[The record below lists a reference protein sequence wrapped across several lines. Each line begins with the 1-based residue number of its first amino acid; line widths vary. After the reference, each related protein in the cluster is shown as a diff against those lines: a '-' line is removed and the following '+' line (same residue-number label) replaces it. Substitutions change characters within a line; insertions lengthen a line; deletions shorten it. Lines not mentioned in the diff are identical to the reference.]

1 MTINKFQGKTKEEAV
16 EKAKAAFGPGA
27 VIMNIKEIKPKGVMG
42 LFSSTTYEVTAAI
55 ETKEP
60 VYIGNAGA
68 MATQAKARENIN
80 LAADEEIVIPPPMRT
95 PPREEVRQVNVATN
109 ANVTTNPTVVAKAET
124 VMPAQV
130 SVQEPA
136 VVQEERSEKPAKY
149 ARLRHREEEKALEAE
164 KKFKERLDNLSV
176 LLDQKFGPATEET
189 TKKVVSEELNFVRM
203 IYNTLLKNEVH
214 EKYINQVL
222 DEVEKFIRPG
232 NNVDFILPNIYQK
245 LVLKFGQPKTIELT
259 GKKPNVIFF
268 IGPTGVGKTTTIAKI
283 ASKYKVEYNRKVAFI
298 TADTYRIAATEQ
310 LRVYANILDAP
321 MSIVYSTE
329 DMNEAIEKYQDY
341 DLIFVDTAGFSHKN
355 EQQRNDTKRLLNE
368 VTVEC
373 QKEVYLVLSATT
385 KYNDLMDIVD
395 VYNEIASF
403 KLIFTKLDETS
414 SYGNLLN
421 IKLYADADLS
431 YVTIGQNVPDDIEV
445 FDTQKIVK
453 QLLGGR

>member
-1 MTINKFQGKTKEEAV
+1 MTINKFQGKTKEEAI
-16 EKAKAAFGPGA
+16 EKAKAEFGPSA
-27 VIMNIKEIKPKGVMG
+27 VIMNIKEIKPKG
-42 LFSSTTYEVTAAI
+42 LFGIFSATTYEVTAAI

-60 VYIGNAGA
+60 IYTGA
-68 MATQAKARENIN
+68 PSALSTHAKQKENIN
-80 LAADEEIVIPPPMRT
+80 LAADEEIIIPLP
-95 PPREEVRQVNVATN
+95 
-109 ANVTTNPTVVAKAET
+109 
-124 VMPAQV
+124 
-130 SVQEPA
+130 
-136 VVQEERSEKPAKY
+136 ERIVPKVEEKPVEDDKPSKFAK
-149 ARLRHREEEKALEAE
+149 LRRHDDDVYDAE
-164 KKFKERLDNLSV
+164 KQFKERLDNLSE
-176 LLDQKFGPATEET
+176 LLEQKLTTPVEEE
-189 TKKVVSEELNFVRM
+189 VVRKSNSEELNFVRM
-203 IYNTLLKNEVH
+203 IYNTLLKNDVN

-245 LVLKFGQPKTIELT
+245 LVLKFGQPKTIELS
-259 GKKPNVIFF
+259 GKKPNVVFF

-321 MSIVYSTE
+321 MSIVYSVE
-329 DMNEAIEKYQDY
+329 DINEAIEKYQDY

-355 EQQRNDTKRLLNE
+355 EQQRNDTKRLLE
-368 VTVEC
+368 GVKEEYR
-373 QKEVYLVLSATT
+373 KEVYLVLSATT
-385 KYNDLMDIVD
+385 KYNDLLDIID
-395 VYNEIASF
+395 IYNEIASY

-421 IKLYADADLS
+421 IKLYANADLS

-453 QLLGGR
+453 QLLGGK